1 MMTGA
6 QSTCLGFWG
15 ATSRVK
21 TSIHAVDL
29 TLCRPPMSEGG
40 EAPEQGKI
48 LS

>member
-6 QSTCLGFWG
+6 QSTCLGFWE

-21 TSIHAVDL
+21 TSINAVDL
-29 TLCRPPMSEGG
+29 TLCKSTMSEGV